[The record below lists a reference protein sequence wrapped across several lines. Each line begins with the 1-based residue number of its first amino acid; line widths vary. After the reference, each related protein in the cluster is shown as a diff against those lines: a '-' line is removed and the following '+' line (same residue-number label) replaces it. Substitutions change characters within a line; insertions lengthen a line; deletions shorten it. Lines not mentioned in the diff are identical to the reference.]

1 MESRPGWH
9 DGYVTDTAYT
19 ASFFREFT
27 PSWLAFVALLIGQRP
42 PDLTGRLRIAELGCG
57 FGFTATTIAAT
68 MPNAEVWACDFNP
81 VHVEG
86 ARRLARDAGLTN
98 IEFSE
103 ASFAELAADAS
114 LGPTQAD
121 IIVLHGV
128 YSWISAENRGHVI
141 SFIRSRLVAGG
152 LVYVS
157 YNVTTGWASML
168 PVRELM
174 RQVAVAGVGRTDQ
187 VVPEM
192 VAYLDR
198 LAASGAVFFAA
209 NPTVETRLTGL
220 KSHDARYVAHEYL
233 NADWHPLMFAEVA
246 DEMAEAKCEFV
257 GSAAITDNMPGTS
270 VPAGLFGLLHEARDV
285 RLRET
290 LRDFGSGQ
298 GFRRDLFRRGTGP
311 MSGPEH
317 LAMLD
322 DVGLVGLGRSA
333 EAEVTFNSVLGS
345 ITGKPEIYR
354 PVLERLAAGPATVRE
369 IRAMPVFANLPAAEP
384 VNAVALLVA
393 GGYAHP
399 VLPGTQAG
407 VTQARSLNNAIAR
420 NNARGGEIVQLV
432 SPRLGSAI
440 AAGLVE
446 TLILAALNEASE
458 APDDRALLEHIRD
471 LLAATGRKLQHEG
484 AAVTDPAGIENTIA
498 KAVAAARQRI
508 AGVLGELGLAERKH
522 GALPQTP
529 PG

>member
-1 MESRPGWH
+1 MTDKTGWH

-27 PSWLAFVALLIGQRP
+27 PAWLAFVALLVGQRP
-42 PDLTGRLRIAELGCG
+42 PDLGGRLRIAELGCG
-57 FGFTATTIAAT
+57 FGFTATAIAAS

-86 ARRLARDAGLTN
+86 ARRLAQDAGLAN

-103 ASFAELAADAS
+103 ASFAELAADAK
-114 LGPTQAD
+114 LGPAQAD

-128 YSWISAENRGHVI
+128 YSWISAENRRHVV
-141 SFIRSRLVAGG
+141 SFIRQRLVAGG

-157 YNVTTGWASML
+157 YNTATGWASML

-174 RQVAVAGVGRTDQ
+174 RQLADTAAGRTDQ
-187 VVPEM
+187 VVPGM

-209 NPTVETRLTGL
+209 NPTVETRLAGL
-220 KSHDARYVAHEYL
+220 KSHEARYVAHEYL

-246 DEMAEAKCEFV
+246 DEMAEAKCEFIA
-257 GSAAITDNMPGTS
+257 SAAITDNMPSTS
-270 VPAGLFGLLHEARDV
+270 VPAGLFGLLAEARDV

-298 GFRRDLFRRGTGP
+298 GFRRDLFRRGSGP
-311 MSGPEH
+311 LPGPEH
-317 LAMLD
+317 LAMLNEI
-322 DVGLVGLGRSA
+322 VLVGLGRSS
-333 EAEVTFNSVLGS
+333 EPEITFNSVLGS

-354 PVLERLAAGPATVRE
+354 PVLERLAAGPATMRE
-369 IRAMPVFANLPAAEP
+369 IRAMPVFANLPPAEP

-399 VLPGTQAG
+399 ALPDAEAG
-407 VTQARSLNNAIAR
+407 IAPTRQLNDAIAR
-420 NNARGGEIVQLV
+420 TNARGGEIVQLV
-432 SPRLGSAI
+432 SPRLGTAVATSLI
-440 AAGLVE
+440 E
-446 TLILAALNEASE
+446 TLVLAALNEAGQ
-458 APDDRALLEHIRD
+458 APDDRALIEHVRD

-484 AAVTDPAGIENTIA
+484 AAVTDPAAIETTIA
-498 KAVAAARQRI
+498 QAVAAARQRI
-508 AGVLGELGLAERKH
+508 SGVLGELGLAE
-522 GALPQTP
+522 T
-529 PG
+529 